1 MSMVFILNSVGVK
14 EIKLAAMQKIKEV
27 GLNKF
32 PV

>member
-1 MSMVFILNSVGVK
+1 MVIILNSTGGK

-32 PV
+32 SG